1 MLHGFTQG
9 AHMAISKSKQAA
21 LNSKIKIASRK
32 LRSAKLDAARKGK
45 AAGAQERVKTHEAT
59 IVRLSANKAKPTGTP
74 AHK

>member
-1 MLHGFTQG
+1 
-9 AHMAISKSKQAA
+9 MAISKSKQAA

-45 AAGAQERVKTHEAT
+45 AAGAEVRVKTHEAS
-59 IVRLSANKAKPTGTP
+59 IARLTAGKGGKAAGAA